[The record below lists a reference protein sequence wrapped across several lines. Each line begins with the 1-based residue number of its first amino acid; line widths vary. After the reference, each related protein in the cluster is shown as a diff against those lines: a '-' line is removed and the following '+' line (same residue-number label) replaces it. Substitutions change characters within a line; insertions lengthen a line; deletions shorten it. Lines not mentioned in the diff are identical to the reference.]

1 MIANQNHYF
10 VRYMSFETS
19 IEDKNIVADLLS
31 CIELSQFM
39 FFLLDECAQLL
50 FNTQKRNRTSIPKG
64 LVNHLPNECDQY
76 FVGLFIYLQQH
87 GGTQHFAIE
96 GVTSKD
102 GGRNAFEK
110 WMLVVC
116 MHTGCSH
123 LSSDKTSYIVHEAEM
138 HKGEKHIDPRFPKCP
153 KCSTQR
159 ASAVEMLSHHI
170 VCCTVNDDENVD
182 KSKDDDWAWVK
193 CPHTIVHTSN
203 GSKKTRMCNDRKTNW
218 GAYKMH
224 ERHCHGDEKKKD
236 PLWPTCP
243 KYQGESQ
250 QNLCSQRGTALER
263 AG

>member
-1 MIANQNHYF
+1 MS
-10 VRYMSFETS
+10 VR
-19 IEDKNIVADLLS
+19 N
-31 CIELSQFM
+31 
-39 FFLLDECAQLL
+39 
-50 FNTQKRNRTSIPKG
+50 SIPKG

-138 HKGEKHIDPRFPKCP
+138 HKGEKHIEPRFPKCP